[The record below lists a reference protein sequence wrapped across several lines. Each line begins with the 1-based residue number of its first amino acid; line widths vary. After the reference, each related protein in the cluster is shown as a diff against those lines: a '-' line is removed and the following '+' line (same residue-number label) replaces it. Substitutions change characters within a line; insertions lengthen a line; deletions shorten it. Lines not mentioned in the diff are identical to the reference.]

1 MYQIVLTKVLF
12 SKSTLKIFDITGR
25 LVKDFSRQL
34 SVIGHQS
41 SVVWDGTDLNG
52 RRVANGVYFINLDVA
67 GEKLS
72 TKVVML
78 R

>member
-1 MYQIVLTKVLF
+1 M
-12 SKSTLKIFDITGR
+12 
-25 LVKDFSRQL
+25 
-34 SVIGHQS
+34 
-41 SVVWDGTDLNG
+41 WDGTDLNG
-52 RRVANGVYFINLDVA
+52 RRVANGIYFINLDVA